1 MASQFE
7 EKSVDLETGLAPDY
21 HVDFLHTYTCGKKQN
36 EQTLAH

>member
-21 HVDFLHTYTCGKKQN
+21 HVDFLHTYTCGKNIHKMSKP
-36 EQTLAH
+36 